1 MKNIPE
7 EHGCDYMLPL
17 EVQQPEYS
25 GVHTPLDSCSRS
37 TDILAKGAASSRVVP
52 RVLRLGPIA
61 TMGRAGWR
69 TASWMASGDGYLL
82 DGRRASMLLRAEEQF
97 GRAEERRVSFTDDK
111 WRSPRMRH
119 GAYCPVG
126 GPGCPEPTSV
136 LQAADSSVR
145 S

>member
-1 MKNIPE
+1 MKKIPE

-61 TMGRAGWR
+61 TMGGAGWR

-82 DGRRASMLLRAEEQF
+82 EWEKSFYAAKSRGTIWKSRRGKGQF
-97 GRAEERRVSFTDDK
+97 YRR
-111 WRSPRMRH
+111 
-119 GAYCPVG
+119 
-126 GPGCPEPTSV
+126 
-136 LQAADSSVR
+136 
-145 S
+145 